1 MDSSTMAL
9 RFRHRGDCVRN
20 ALSALSVRA
29 NVEQVK
35 INTVNRVFDGSATPT
50 LQRPTRRPEPTDLH
64 HYEYAEGPHEIQI
77 GDSPCRFQIDLSGAD
92 AMQWLSQGRHEQAAV
107 CLGW

>member
-1 MDSSTMAL
+1 MAL

-50 LQRPTRRPEPTDLH
+50 LQRPTRRPEPTDLRQL
-64 HYEYAEGPHEIQI
+64 YLINPRTGGRGRKI
-77 GDSPCRFQIDLSGAD
+77 GLGTNQNTQKKERREEDGGVP
-92 AMQWLSQGRHEQAAV
+92 EKAV
-107 CLGW
+107 GHRLT